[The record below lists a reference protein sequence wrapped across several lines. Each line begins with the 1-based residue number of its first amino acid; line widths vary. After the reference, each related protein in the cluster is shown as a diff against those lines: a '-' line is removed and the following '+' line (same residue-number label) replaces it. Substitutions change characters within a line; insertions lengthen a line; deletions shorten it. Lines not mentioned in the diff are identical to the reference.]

1 MKALAIAMILGLAQL
16 LFGADGGLAS
26 ADYAPASWNLAA
38 RERFAAQRFGI
49 FIHWGIYANYAQ
61 GEWYQQKIGI
71 DTETYGRMK
80 DGFFPSKF
88 DAKEWVR
95 VFKDAGAKYVT
106 ITSRHHDGFSLWP
119 TKADDGY
126 NIAHT
131 PFQRD
136 ILGELAK
143 ACDEAGLQLNFYYSL
158 MDWHR
163 KDYPAGSAAKKVFGD
178 QKGDYESY
186 KKFMLAQIEELIN
199 GYRPGVIWFDG
210 EWEHAKRQKDGTWNR
225 TLDWDFDTI
234 YDFIHAKHVLV
245 ANNNHQPI
253 RQKEDIQLFERDL
266 PGEGAMFSKNQPLA
280 HDRPV
285 EQCDVIQK
293 GVWGYRIN
301 EHTFRTAEEVCAM
314 ICRCAAKDAN
324 LLMNIGPD
332 GSGRFPDRAIAVMAE
347 VGKWM
352 RANGEAIYATRG
364 LGLIKNADGSETG
377 KTRKGERI
385 YTITI
390 VKGAFP
396 TVEMSGNASSTIP
409 SATASS

>member
-1 MKALAIAMILGLAQL
+1 MNTKIVVALAL
-16 LFGADGGLAS
+16 LCGALSGGAG
-26 ADYAPASWNLAA
+26 YAPEKWNTEA
-38 RERFAAQRFGI
+38 REKFAAQRFGI

-80 DGFFPSKF
+80 DGFCPSKF

-95 VFKDAGAKYVT
+95 VFKDAGARYVT

-126 NIAHT
+126 NIANT
-131 PFQRD
+131 PFRRD
-136 ILGELAK
+136 ILGELSE

-163 KDYPAGSAAKKVFGD
+163 SDYPAGRSARKCLGD

-186 KKFMLAQIEELIN
+186 KRFMLAQIGELIDR
-199 GYRPGVIWFDG
+199 YHPGNIWFDG
-210 EWEHAKRQKDGTWNR
+210 EWEHASCTNGVWTR

-234 YDFIHAKHVLV
+234 YDFIHSKKTLV

-253 RQKEDIQLFERDL
+253 RPKEDIQLFERDL
-266 PGEGAMFSKNQPLA
+266 PGDSNANAKFSKDQPLA
-280 HDRPV
+280 RDRPI

-293 GVWGYRIN
+293 NVWGYRIG
-301 EHTFRTAEEVCAM
+301 EREFRSPGEVCAM
-314 ICRCAAKDAN
+314 ICRCASKDSN

-332 GSGRFPDRAIAVMAE
+332 GSGRLPARAVEVMAE
-347 VGKWM
+347 VGRWM
-352 RANGEAIYATRG
+352 RANGEAIYGTRG
-364 LGLIKNADGSETG
+364 LGLAKNADGSETG
-377 KTRKGERI
+377 RTTKGGVV
-385 YTITI
+385 YVITI
-390 VKGAFP
+390 PKDPGAFP
-396 TVEMSGNASSTIP
+396 VV
-409 SATASS
+409 TAKPDGGR

>member
-1 MKALAIAMILGLAQL
+1 MKKTTLTIVAACAAAT
-16 LFGADGGLAS
+16 LFAGS
-26 ADYAPASWNLAA
+26 EYKPEQWNIAA
-38 RERFAAQRFGI
+38 REKFAAQRFGI

-80 DGFFPSKF
+80 DGFCPSKF

-126 NIAHT
+126 NIANT
-131 PFQRD
+131 PFRRD
-136 ILGELAK
+136 ILGELSK
-143 ACDEAGLQLNFYYSL
+143 ACDETGLQLNFYYSL

-163 KDYPAGSAAKKVFGD
+163 KDYPAGRAAKRVFGE
-178 QKGDYESY
+178 QKGDYASY
-186 KKFMLAQIEELIN
+186 KRFMLAQIGELIDN
-199 GYRPGVIWFDG
+199 YHPGNIWFDG
-210 EWEHAKRQKDGTWNR
+210 EWEHCSHNDGVWHR
-225 TLDWDFDTI
+225 YLDWDFDTI
-234 YDFIHAKHVLV
+234 YDFIHSKKVLV

-253 RQKEDIQLFERDL
+253 RPKEDIQLFERDL
-266 PGEGAMFSKNQPLA
+266 PGEGTSFSKNQPMTR
-280 HDRPV
+280 DRPV

-293 GVWGYRIN
+293 NVWGYKIN
-301 EHTFRTAEEVCAM
+301 ERSFRTPEDVCAM

-332 GSGRFPDRAIAVMAE
+332 GSGRLPARAVEVMAE

-352 RANGEAIYATRG
+352 RANGYAIYGTRG
-364 LGLIKNADGSETG
+364 LGLVKNKDGSQTG
-377 KTRKGERI
+377 KTRKGDKVFV
-385 YTITI
+385 ITI
-390 VKGAFP
+390 PKGAAGYP
-396 TVEMSGNASSTIP
+396 VVEVRKAE
-409 SATASS
+409 